1 MQYSRKQFLMW
12 TDINITIISDNNPL
26 EDIYNAFGI
35 FYSIEREFSRFSKD
49 SDLFLLNTK
58 KEWVV
63 SNRFINVLELSMQT
77 YRESAWF
84 FNPLVNLKNIWYSS
98 DFWKWIFEK
107 KQEINDLDLEK
118 VWISWNNVTLQE
130 NQNLDLG
137 WIVKWY
143 TVDLVSKYLKE
154 IWYSN
159 FIVNAGWDIS
169 LFWVNASWT
178 NPVVAID
185 NPFNADEIFSTLEI
199 KDKAVSTSWT
209 YKRKWSIDDEN
220 FHHILTPESNDN
232 NNEIVSI
239 TLIADSCYVCDAYA
253 TACIAMG
260 TEKSLDFLK
269 KKNIDWVIIWSD
281 GNMYSTKGMSNYNL
295 EII

>member
-1 MQYSRKQFLMW
+1 MQYSRKQFLMG

-58 KEWVV
+58 KEGVV

-77 YRESAWF
+77 YRESAGF
-84 FNPLVNLKNIWYSS
+84 FNPLVNLKNIGYSS
-98 DFWKWIFEK
+98 DFGKGIFEK

-118 VWISWNNVTLQE
+118 VGISGNNVTLQE

-137 WIVKWY
+137 GIVKGY

-154 IWYSN
+154 IGYSN
-159 FIVNAGWDIS
+159 FIVNAGGDIS
-169 LFWVNASWT
+169 LFGVNASGT

-199 KDKAVSTSWT
+199 KDKAVSTSGT

-269 KKNIDWVIIWSD
+269 KKNIDGVIIGSD